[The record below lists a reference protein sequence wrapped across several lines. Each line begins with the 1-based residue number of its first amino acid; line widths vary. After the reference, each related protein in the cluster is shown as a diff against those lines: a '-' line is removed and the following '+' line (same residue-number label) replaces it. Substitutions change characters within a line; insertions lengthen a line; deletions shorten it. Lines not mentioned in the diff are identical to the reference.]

1 MLPFYFGRAIFR
13 LSIVGVPLYNTFS
26 TVSLNRVEQ
35 KRQHRVGRVQQFGEH
50 GHRNIRDSST
60 PKPGHVPRAKADNAQ

>member
-1 MLPFYFGRAIFR
+1 MLPFYFGRAIFW
-13 LSIVGVPLYNTFS
+13 LSTVGVPIYYIQYS
-26 TVSLNRVEQ
+26 VLNRVEQ